1 MDDGELS
8 RKETTYGHAED
19 GLVALVNFTL
29 RHDEGCARNR
39 CNNGKKR
46 GDGEVSRR
54 NTGDEKK
61 KKEEKG
67 RKGAAK
73 NTCRTRVEAKTG
85 D

>member
-1 MDDGELS
+1 MQQQ
-8 RKETTYGHAED
+8 KM
-19 GLVALVNFTL
+19 
-29 RHDEGCARNR
+29 
-39 CNNGKKR
+39 R

-67 RKGAAK
+67 RKGAEK
-73 NTCRTRVEAKTG
+73 YCRTRVEANAG